1 MLKIFKHKLV
11 FIGLLVI
18 IGMASIVGVSLAL
31 GSYIAG
37 LNIPLVKKLV
47 NVQPPSIKQLQPIMQ
62 QQTLTLTNDHWQW
75 KLSLK

>member
-1 MLKIFKHKLV
+1 MHHIV
-11 FIGLLVI
+11 VGIVSIGGI
-18 IGMASIVGVSLAL
+18 SFAL
-31 GSYIAG
+31 GSYIVG

-47 NVQPPSIKQLQPIMQ
+47 NMQPPSIKQLQPIMQ